1 MIYILFGPPGV
12 GKGTQGERIAEA
24 LGVPTISTGA
34 IFRGLAGAG
43 TEIGKTAQEY
53 MAQGKLVPDEVV
65 VALVRERIVKDDC
78 TDGFLLDGFPRTV
91 NQAAVLEQMLGDLG
105 RTLTAVLDFEAS
117 ENEIVSRL
125 SGRRTCSGC
134 GATYHVTNM
143 PPREPGVCD
152 GCGKQ
157 LTQRTDDQPASILT
171 RLHEYHDKTAP
182 VLGFYQERGLLKTI
196 DAAAAPDMVYA
207 AVQQVIGAAPQA

>member
-12 GKGTQGERIAEA
+12 GKGTQGERIAET

-43 TEIGKTAQEY
+43 TEVGRTAQEY
-53 MAQGKLVPDEVV
+53 MSQGKLVPDEVV

-78 TDGFLLDGFPRTV
+78 SQGFLLDGFPRTV
-91 NQAAVLEQMLGDLG
+91 NQAAVLEQMLKELG
-105 RTLTAVLDFEAS
+105 LQLTAVLDFEAA
-117 ENEIVSRL
+117 EDEIVSRL
-125 SGRRTCSGC
+125 SGRRTCPGC

-143 PPREPGVCD
+143 PPRIEGVCD
-152 GCGKQ
+152 ACGKD
-157 LTQRTDDQPASILT
+157 LVQRTDDQPDSILT
-171 RLHEYHDKTAP
+171 RLREYQDKTSP

-196 DAAAAPDMVYA
+196 DAAAAPD
-207 AVQQVIGAAPQA
+207 AVFAVVKQIIGATPQA